1 MAASGTFRLNGGS
14 STVKTAK
21 RLPSGARTR
30 IRAPDLGISFQ
41 PPPTPDSVA
50 TRKLLTALAYYCIN
64 SFSTV
69 SWGIDIADGTPI
81 YLQICEQ
88 IKRAVAVGRLKA
100 EEPLPSVRQLAL
112 ELTVN
117 PNTVA
122 RAYLELEH
130 EGVIYKRQGQGTF
143 VSPHALEASRRER
156 RKVVAGL
163 FEKAITEAAAAGMT
177 MSEMDEVYRQAARN
191 NHREK
196 L

>member
-14 STVKTAK
+14 STVKTAR

-30 IRAPDLGISFQ
+30 IRTPDLGISFQ

>member
-1 MAASGTFRLNGGS
+1 
-14 STVKTAK
+14 
-21 RLPSGARTR
+21 
-30 IRAPDLGISFQ
+30 
-41 PPPTPDSVA
+41 
-50 TRKLLTALAYYCIN
+50 
-64 SFSTV
+64 V
-69 SWGIDIADGTPI
+69 SWRIDIADGTPI

-130 EGVIYKRQGQGTF
+130 EGVIHKRQGQGTF

-163 FEKAITEAAAAGMT
+163 FEKAITEAAEAGMT
-177 MSEMDEVYRQAARN
+177 ASEMDEVYAQAMRR

-196 L
+196 V

>member
-1 MAASGTFRLNGGS
+1 VFR
-14 STVKTAK
+14 
-21 RLPSGARTR
+21 
-30 IRAPDLGISFQ
+30 
-41 PPPTPDSVA
+41 
-50 TRKLLTALAYYCIN
+50 CIN
-64 SFSTV
+64 SLGTV
-69 SWGIDIADGTPI
+69 NWKVDIADGTPI

-100 EEPLPSVRQLAL
+100 EESVPSVRQLAL

-143 VSPHALEASRRER
+143 VSPNALEASRRER
-156 RKVVAGL
+156 RKVVMGL
-163 FEKAITEAAAAGMT
+163 FEKAITEAAGAGMT
-177 MSEMDEVYRQAARN
+177 VPEMDELYRQVVRR

>member
-1 MAASGTFRLNGGS
+1 
-14 STVKTAK
+14 
-21 RLPSGARTR
+21 
-30 IRAPDLGISFQ
+30 
-41 PPPTPDSVA
+41 
-50 TRKLLTALAYYCIN
+50 
-64 SFSTV
+64 V
-69 SWGIDIADGTPI
+69 SWTIDIADGTPI

-143 VSPHALEASRRER
+143 VSPHGLEASRRER

-177 MSEMDEVYRQAARN
+177 ASEMDEVYRQAARN

>member
-1 MAASGTFRLNGGS
+1 VN
-14 STVKTAK
+14 
-21 RLPSGARTR
+21 
-30 IRAPDLGISFQ
+30 
-41 PPPTPDSVA
+41 
-50 TRKLLTALAYYCIN
+50 
-64 SFSTV
+64 
-69 SWGIDIADGTPI
+69 WGIDITDGTPI

-100 EEPLPSVRQLAL
+100 EEAVPSVRQLAL

-143 VSPHALEASRRER
+143 VSPDALEASRRER
-156 RKVVAGL
+156 RKAVKEL
-163 FEKAITEAAAAGMT
+163 FEKAITEAEEAGIT
-177 MSEMDEVYRQAARN
+177 ASEMDEIYAQAKRRH
-191 NHREK
+191 HREK

>member
-1 MAASGTFRLNGGS
+1 VNWK
-14 STVKTAK
+14 V
-21 RLPSGARTR
+21 
-30 IRAPDLGISFQ
+30 
-41 PPPTPDSVA
+41 
-50 TRKLLTALAYYCIN
+50 
-64 SFSTV
+64 
-69 SWGIDIADGTPI
+69 DIADSTPI

-88 IKRAVAVGRLKA
+88 IKRAVAVEHLKA
-100 EEPLPSVRQLAL
+100 EESLPSVRQLAQ

-143 VSPHALEASRRER
+143 VSPQALEASRRER

-163 FEKAITEAAAAGMT
+163 FEKAIAEAEAAGMT
-177 MSEMDEVYRQAARN
+177 ASETDQVYRQASRR

>member
-1 MAASGTFRLNGGS
+1 
-14 STVKTAK
+14 
-21 RLPSGARTR
+21 
-30 IRAPDLGISFQ
+30 
-41 PPPTPDSVA
+41 
-50 TRKLLTALAYYCIN
+50 
-64 SFSTV
+64 V
-69 SWGIDIADGTPI
+69 SWKIDIADGTPI

-88 IKRAVAVGRLKA
+88 IKRAVAVGRLKE

-130 EGVIYKRQGQGTF
+130 ESVIYKRQGQGTF
-143 VSPHALEASRRER
+143 VSPSALEASRRER

-177 MSEMDEVYRQAARN
+177 ASEMDEVYRRAARN